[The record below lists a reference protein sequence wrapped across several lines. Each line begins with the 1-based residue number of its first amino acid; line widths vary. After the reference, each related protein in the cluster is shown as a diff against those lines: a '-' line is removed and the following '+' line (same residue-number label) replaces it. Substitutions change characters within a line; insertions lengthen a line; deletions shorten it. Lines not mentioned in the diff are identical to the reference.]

1 MAHACQVFNN
11 AGTQRKHSTPIRS
24 FLSFFITLVYHHY
37 YGKLCFVYCGSLFI
51 LTNTRKEKKI
61 ERFLSF
67 PKLASHQQQGDEEG
81 SFASCFTRKKGVKR
95 DLPESQ
101 SSHSELE
108 PTGFPLGSAP
118 GTRGAPLQRRS
129 PVVWLTS
136 SGWSPRVLGCLAEG
150 R

>member
-1 MAHACQVFNN
+1 MVRLLWFVIHLNEHQK
-11 AGTQRKHSTPIRS
+11 RK
-24 FLSFFITLVYHHY
+24 
-37 YGKLCFVYCGSLFI
+37 
-51 LTNTRKEKKI
+51 KKI

-81 SFASCFTRKKGVKR
+81 SFASCSTRGKKGVKR

-108 PTGFPLGSAP
+108 PTGSLLGSDP
-118 GTRGAPLQRRS
+118 GTGGAPLQRRS

-136 SGWSPRVLGCLAEG
+136 SGPAGGAKSRGLPGGGPISSLCTSASTQRSPSRSRKGFLFFFVFS
-150 R
+150 

>member
-11 AGTQRKHSTPIRS
+11 AGTQRKHSTPFRS
-24 FLSFFITLVYHHY
+24 FLSFFITMVYHHY
-37 YGKLCFVYCGSLFI
+37 YGKLCFVYCGSLII
-51 LTNTRKEKKI
+51 LMNTRKEKKNRTI
-61 ERFLSF
+61 PFI
-67 PKLASHQQQGDEEG
+67 PKAGLTGAAGG
-81 SFASCFTRKKGVKR
+81 RGFTRKKGVKR

-108 PTGFPLGSAP
+108 PTGSPLGSAP
-118 GTRGAPLQRRS
+118 GTGGAPLQRRS

-136 SGWSPRVLGCLAEG
+136 SGWSSGWSPRVLGCLAEG